1 MKVQPEFSLPK
12 ASQDGKKLEWTQQN
26 EVHLFWGIKRQ
37 DTSDEEWKCELQYR
51 DVVLVV
57 VAPPV
62 TGSTWKSEPV
72 TETFCVRVPYIVN
85 TVRVDPDKE
94 LILKWQMLVK
104 EKRKT
109 PGRTWVDDVSNTER
123 KRARG
128 TR

>member
-1 MKVQPEFSLPK
+1 MNVQPEFSFPK
-12 ASQDGKKLEWTQQN
+12 ASRDGKKLEWTQQN
-26 EVHLFWGIKRQ
+26 LVHLFWGIKRQ
-37 DTSDEEWKCELQYR
+37 DNSDEEWNCELQYR
-51 DVVLVV
+51 GAVPVVD
-57 VAPPV
+57 APPV

-72 TETFCVRVPYIVN
+72 TDTFCVRVPYIVN

-109 PGRTWVDDVSNTER
+109 PERTWVDDVSTTEW
-123 KRARG
+123 KRTRG